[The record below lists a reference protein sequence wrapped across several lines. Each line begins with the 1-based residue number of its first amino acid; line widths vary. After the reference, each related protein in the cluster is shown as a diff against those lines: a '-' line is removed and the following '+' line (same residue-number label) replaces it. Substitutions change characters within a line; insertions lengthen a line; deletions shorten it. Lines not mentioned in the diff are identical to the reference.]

1 MTHEM
6 LVMWDGSTLPLLSH
20 SEIAALPADDRRR
33 YEERLHGYDLD
44 QEGATD
50 HYARWVAYRDRC
62 AAEGCTTKKYDTYR
76 HCIKHISID
85 DIDDP
90 IEQVNRRASKAKLR
104 LAELLEKSVD
114 ELERMLASSPED
126 LAPAIRLKAIE
137 TVMDRAHLPRQTA
150 QSVDMT
156 GDVRVTHI
164 DAADIINGRLD
175 RLAASMATATVP
187 GEITEG

>member
-1 MTHEM
+1 M
-6 LVMWDGSTLPLLSH
+6 
-20 SEIAALPADDRRR
+20 
-33 YEERLHGYDLD
+33 
-44 QEGATD
+44 
-50 HYARWVAYRDRC
+50 
-62 AAEGCTTKKYDTYR
+62 
-76 HCIKHISID
+76 
-85 DIDDP
+85 
-90 IEQVNRRASKAKLR
+90 
-104 LAELLEKSVD
+104 D